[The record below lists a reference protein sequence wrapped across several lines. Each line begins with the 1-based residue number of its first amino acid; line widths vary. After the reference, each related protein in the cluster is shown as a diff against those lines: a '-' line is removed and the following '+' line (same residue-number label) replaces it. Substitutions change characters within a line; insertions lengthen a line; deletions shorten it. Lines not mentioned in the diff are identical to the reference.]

1 VTLFRFPRLIM
12 AGVALALCAAPVHAQ
27 QPAPQGQ
34 RIPIPNATP
43 AHLAAAREL
52 VAATGLAASF
62 LQVIPSLM
70 GQINS
75 NVTATRPELIPDMK
89 ATLEQLSPEFGKLPE
104 DMFDRAAKIYTA
116 VLTEQECKDALKFFQ
131 SPIGKKFVDVQ
142 PTIIGNINPLIQ
154 AWAKEISVTMFD
166 RVRVEMKK
174 KGHDL

>member
-1 VTLFRFPRLIM
+1 
-12 AGVALALCAAPVHAQ
+12 
-27 QPAPQGQ
+27 
-34 RIPIPNATP
+34 
-43 AHLAAAREL
+43 
-52 VAATGLAASF
+52 
-62 LQVIPSLM
+62 
-70 GQINS
+70 
-75 NVTATRPELIPDMK
+75 MK